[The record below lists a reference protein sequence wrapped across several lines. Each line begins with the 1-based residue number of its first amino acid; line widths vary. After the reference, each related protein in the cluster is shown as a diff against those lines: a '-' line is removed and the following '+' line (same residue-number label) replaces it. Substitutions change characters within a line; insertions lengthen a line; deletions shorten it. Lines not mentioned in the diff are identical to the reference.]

1 MLGCQGK
8 RWKTKEK
15 QKELPNSALHATNIA
30 PENDAPP

>member
-1 MLGCQGK
+1 MLDCQGK

-15 QKELPNSALHATNIA
+15 QKELTESALSATNIA